1 MDSDDEMMFHQM
13 TEEMTALQ
21 MDDQENEEVI
31 RILVAAVEEEEEA
44 EPKCGGSRPGKKA
57 TRTGSGLLDICY
69 YSTIIFRTSRP
80 TMRLLFADRKS
91 VV

>member
-31 RILVAAVEEEEEA
+31 RILVARWRRRKPNPNA
-44 EPKCGGSRPGKKA
+44 EDLGLERRA
-57 TRTGSGLLDICY
+57 T
-69 YSTIIFRTSRP
+69 
-80 TMRLLFADRKS
+80 
-91 VV
+91 